1 MRTIPITLP
10 AAALVALS
18 LAGCANSSNRS
29 VDSDATPMLAAPRE
43 VSSAEL
49 ERDAASAAAE
59 DAAVVAAAGD
69 EASREAA
76 NLASGAGAPLEK
88 SPGKSPGDSAS
99 GATSPKS
106 TGVGAGRPDDQSVS
120 WPRGVDATP
129 EDIANYAIGSVANRK
144 IPLSDLVAKWIWRE
158 PARVRAILDDIVLS
172 RIIVFEAAAM
182 QIELPDGAIKKS
194 VEARLQ
200 RLEAESKAAG
210 SPSLEAYIQEAL
222 GMDPA
227 VFMKYAQEEAA
238 IDLLAPRC
246 VRSWLLSSDHREIRA
261 ITVETKEQV
270 DQVQARLAQG
280 EPFAE
285 VAKDLSIDSSK
296 EDGGRLP
303 PVVRGSDLVLTR
315 TAFAAE
321 VGEVSGP
328 IKDRDELLFVLV
340 EAAPKPLEGMWADI
354 GEEVEAS
361 LKIRD
366 IEDPEFWQWKA
377 QMLGRYDVNMEP
389 FLDLVK

>member
-1 MRTIPITLP
+1 MLALCL
-10 AAALVALS
+10 AA
-18 LAGCANSSNRS
+18 CASSDNRS
-29 VDSDATPMLAAPRE
+29 VDPNSTPMLAAPKE
-43 VSSAEL
+43 MSAAEL
-49 ERDAASAAAE
+49 ESQPAAPDPPASDPSSVADANSSPAPATPSTEAEVVDTAGAASSSP
-59 DAAVVAAAGD
+59 
-69 EASREAA
+69 ASP
-76 NLASGAGAPLEK
+76 S
-88 SPGKSPGDSAS
+88 S
-99 GATSPKS
+99 TS
-106 TGVGAGRPDDQSVS
+106 RPSDQTVT
-120 WPRGVDATP
+120 WPQGVDATP
-129 EDIANYAIGSVANRK
+129 EDIANYGIGSVAGRK

-182 QIELPDGAIKKS
+182 QIELPDGAIKAS
-194 VEARLQ
+194 VDARLK
-200 RLEAESKAAG
+200 RLDAEANAAG

-222 GMDPA
+222 GMAPD

-261 ITVETKEQV
+261 ITVKTKAEV

-280 EPFAE
+280 ESFAS
-285 VAKDLSIDSSK
+285 VATELSIDPSK

-328 IKDRDELLFVLV
+328 IKDRDGLLFVLV
-340 EAAPKPLEGMWADI
+340 EAAPTPLEGLWPDI
-354 GEEVEAS
+354 GDEVEAS
-361 LKIRD
+361 LEARD

-377 QMLGRYDVNMEP
+377 QMLGRYDVNMDP